1 MITSEKMLSQKKYD
15 LYHAIFGFPSGM
27 VPFLIKKY
35 PYIVSLRGSDVPGF
49 MNPRFGRSLGRG
61 FGRGRGFAW
70 RTRAMQVAMPIQPV
84 QPTVIT
90 EKQEKQF
97 LEQDLEAL
105 KEEMKEVEKRLK
117 EIKQ

>member
-1 MITSEKMLSQKKYD
+1 MPQGDGTGPVGQGSMTGRGM
-15 LYHAIFGFPSGM
+15 GFCAG
-27 VPFLIKKY
+27 FNA
-35 PYIVSLRGSDVPGF
+35 PGF
-49 MNPRFGRSLGRG
+49 MNNGFRRGMGRG

-70 RTRAMQVAMPIQPV
+70 RAGALPTQQV

-117 EIKQ
+117 EFKE

>member
-1 MITSEKMLSQKKYD
+1 MPNFNGMGPNNQGPMTGRGLGPCGGGR
-15 LYHAIFGFPSGM
+15 GF
-27 VPFLIKKY
+27 
-35 PYIVSLRGSDVPGF
+35 
-49 MNPRFGRSLGRG
+49 GRG

-70 RTRAMQVAMPIQPV
+70 RARALPIQQV
-84 QPTVIT
+84 QPTAIT

-117 EIKQ
+117 EFKE